1 MALSGRERSPLT
13 LRAAENSHSALAR
26 FSPLQL
32 RNYARLCRGG
42 TGGAM
47 TIMPHSLL
55 VAAHPSRRWVT
66 FARHTVSVLSVFA
79 DVLAI
84 LGIAVL
90 MGSLYHLVFYG
101 HTGPIT

>member
-1 MALSGRERSPLT
+1 
-13 LRAAENSHSALAR
+13 
-26 FSPLQL
+26 
-32 RNYARLCRGG
+32 
-42 TGGAM
+42 M

-101 HTGPIT
+101 HTGPITSILGVGATAAGLFVLPGIFRGEYELAHYLSFRPHLRRVFN